1 LEVIKPISLIGV
13 KPIVITGQ
21 VLRQFQAPAISQLQI
36 PLLRTGLIQRPILRQ
51 VQRPVQIQI
60 QRPRITTTPFILFPT
75 PSPARK
81 ISKKKK
87 EFVPAYRTYIIK
99 RGKKVFLKGKY
110 ERGEAIKK
118 GAIITRETIVATF
131 GVQKKGKIK
140 VRRRAPSFT
149 PDPQRFRD
157 YRIKKGKRI
166 PLKDVWIERAPRR
179 LETKAEIA
187 AVIRGRRR
195 KRKEGGIRLRWF

>member
-1 LEVIKPISLIGV
+1 M
-13 KPIVITGQ
+13 ITGQ
-21 VLRQFQAPAISQLQI
+21 APRQAQAQAQAISQLQI
-36 PLLRTGLIQRPILRQ
+36 PLLRTALIQRPILQQRQ
-51 VQRPVQIQI
+51 VQRQVLR
-60 QRPRITTTPFILFPT
+60 RPIITTTPFILFPT
-75 PSPARK
+75 PSRGRK

-87 EFVPAYRTYIIK
+87 KFVPAYRTYIIK

-118 GAIITRETIVATF
+118 GAIVTRETIAATF

-149 PDPQRFRD
+149 PDPQRFRS

-187 AVIRGRRR
+187 AVVRGRRR
-195 KRKEGGIRLRWF
+195 KIKEGGRRLRWF